1 MVKKILL
8 VLIMVMITA
17 SVWCIADTAENHESE
32 HHGLKKKILEYFT
45 DKGISKELTVFLISM
60 LPIFELRGAIPVGVQ
75 LFEIPWYKVFAI
87 SVAGNMVPIF
97 LILVFFGFVEK
108 FFRKFSFTNKLLEKI
123 FEKTRKKSELIKKY
137 EELGL
142 IMFVAIPLPVTG
154 AWTGSLAAY
163 LFGLKYWKSLL
174 FIFIG
179 VVCAGVVVTT
189 LTLLGWTGAVIAL
202 IALTA
207 LLIIPLIKSMR
218 K

>member
-1 MVKKILL
+1 MVKKLVILL
-8 VLIMVMITA
+8 LMMIIIVV
-17 SVWCIADTAENHESE
+17 SLSAESDAGHESE
-32 HHGLKKKILEYFT
+32 QHGLKKRILDYFT

-60 LPIFELRGAIPVGVQ
+60 LPIFELRGAIPVGIQ

-87 SVAGNMVPIF
+87 SVTGNMVPIF

-108 FFRKFSFTNKLLEKI
+108 LFRKFSFTNRILEKI

-179 VVCAGVVVTT
+179 VIGAGIVVTT
-189 LTLLGWTGAVIAL
+189 LTLLGWTGAIIAL
-202 IALTA
+202 AALTV
-207 LLIIPLIKSMR
+207 LLIIPLIKNMR